1 MQREEDI
8 IRGYGN
14 SFQSMCPP
22 SRFPY
27 IAVKFGGARRKWT
40 DCGEGRFAE
49 EGKLG
54 ASSTDAKAH

>member
-14 SFQSMCPP
+14 SLQSMCPP

-40 DCGEGRFAE
+40 GSE
-49 EGKLG
+49 EGGLAREGQLG
-54 ASSTDAKAH
+54 TGSTGAKAH